1 MEKKNNVDYFK
12 TMSEAD
18 RSLTETAVDW
28 TDKAFEGNDD
38 CAAIARSVGKIC
50 NVVLREGE
58 DTSILEGIHAFLFK
72 NGKLDTECSWKSE
85 NGAGNLPIWYST
97 HTGNSGKIFFCF
109 VIRGSETKPPI
120 IVGHTKDVEQETC
133 YELLIH
139 VWDTETG
146 FFWFGDNRDSG
157 LMRIDYLISGN
168 MTDKQN
174 FVENL
179 IAQNYLQKTSEE
191 EEKYE

>member
-1 MEKKNNVDYFK
+1 MKNNVDYYK
-12 TMSEAD
+12 TLNEKD
-18 RSLTETAVDW
+18 LNLTEIAVDW
-28 TDKAFEGNDD
+28 TDKAFRGNGD
-38 CAAIARSVGKIC
+38 CAAIARTTGKTC
-50 NVVLREGE
+50 KVVLRDGE
-58 DTSILEGIHAFLFK
+58 DTSFLEGIHAFLFK

-85 NGAGNLPIWYST
+85 NGVENLPIWYST

-133 YELLIH
+133 YEILIH

-146 FFWFGDNRDSG
+146 YIWVGDNRDGG
-157 LMRIDYLISGN
+157 LTRIDYLISGN
-168 MTDKQN
+168 MTGKQN

-191 EEKYE
+191 EEKHE